1 MVPYAKRIENMAF
14 TAEVVKGLFGGLG
27 KNFLNPA
34 LAARAFLTTFPAL
47 MSSWTELDGGFDL
60 LRSVDAVTFP
70 DRSPL
75 AMGENGTTP
84 IPFSMQNGMISRSRS
99 RSTME

>member
-1 MVPYAKRIENMAF
+1 MFPGF
-14 TAEVVKGLFGGLG
+14 SCGT
-27 KNFLNPA
+27 NFL
-34 LAARAFLTTFPAL
+34 T
-47 MSSWTELDGGFDL
+47 SSLCEK
-60 LRSVDAVTFP
+60 SVDAVTFP